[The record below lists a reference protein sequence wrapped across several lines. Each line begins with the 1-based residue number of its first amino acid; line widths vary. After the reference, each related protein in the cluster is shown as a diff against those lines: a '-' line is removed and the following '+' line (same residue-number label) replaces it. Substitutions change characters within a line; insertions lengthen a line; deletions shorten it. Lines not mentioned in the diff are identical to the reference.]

1 MTATSQESAVAP
13 DSQGATVV
21 PLARARG
28 WQPGG
33 GNSPAI
39 AAILAAAVL
48 AVSPLASGYYSFT
61 AWAPL
66 TLGAII
72 LLVVVALVARP
83 HLTNTGVVAS
93 VGLGLLVAL
102 SFASILWAE
111 SRDSA
116 WMSSN
121 QIALY
126 AAIFGIGLLAI
137 RELRTARTVMLIL
150 GAPALLASVVLAV
163 IFATGGGGNDFLLGR
178 LDVPIGYVNGTA
190 GLLAMGIWPWLSL
203 AEVASSR
210 RVRVA
215 AMTAAGL
222 IAAIAVTTQARAL
235 LPAFLIATVLVMIA
249 APNRTRRGVHLL
261 IVAAAVA
268 VSAHWT
274 LQLYSSTGPVQAFAP
289 PSHTLRGAGLA
300 ILVGGLLAAG
310 LKLGLES
317 VTSRVA
323 EVTRLRLSRRLGQTM
338 LIAVAAGA
346 VAIGVGAHGRIS
358 TQWND
363 FTHLNAEQSASN
375 RFLAIGGGFRYDLWR
390 VALDEFKSDPI
401 AGVGAGNYDDSY
413 YRLRDNPQSVT
424 VPHSLEMEVLAELGV
439 LGLVGLLLF
448 CGAVLRGGMAR
459 GRRTLAGQDAGLK
472 VAALGMFTAW
482 LAATSVDWLY
492 NIPGLAGMAI
502 LAAAI
507 LVAPSPAPAPSPSPA
522 PAPVPAAPAQ
532 GRGRAGQ
539 AMLVVALTL
548 LAFVAASLGRQYV
561 AALYSNSGH
570 GLVSKDPV
578 QALQKLKTAE
588 QLDPWSMQT
597 QYAVA
602 SAYAH
607 LNDYGAAR
615 DALVHAQQLEPE
627 NYVPPALLGD
637 IATRAGDHATAATA
651 YRRALK
657 LDPREPVLQLAV
669 KDAGGSG

>member
-1 MTATSQESAVAP
+1 MTATSQESTVVP
-13 DSQGATVV
+13 DSQGAAVV
-21 PLARARG
+21 PLTRARG
-28 WQPGG
+28 WQRGR

-72 LLVVVALVARP
+72 LLVVVALVTRP
-83 HLTNTGVVAS
+83 RLTNTAVLAS

-102 SFASILWAE
+102 SFTSILWAE

-116 WMSSN
+116 WMSAN

-137 RELRTARTVMLIL
+137 RERRTARTVMLLL

-210 RVRVA
+210 RIRVA
-215 AMTAAGL
+215 AIGAAGL

-235 LPAFLIATVLVMIA
+235 LPAFLVATALVMIA

-261 IVAAAVA
+261 IVAAAVG

-274 LQLYSSTGPVQAFAP
+274 LQLYSSTGPVQAFSPLA
-289 PSHTLRGAGLA
+289 HTLRGAGLA
-300 ILVGGLLAAG
+300 ILVGALLAAG
-310 LKLGLES
+310 LKLGLEF

-323 EVTRLRLSRRLGQTM
+323 EVTRVRLSRRLGQTM
-338 LIAVAAGA
+338 LVAVAAGA
-346 VAIGVGAHGRIS
+346 VAVGVGAHGRIS

-424 VPHSLEMEVLAELGV
+424 VPHSLEMEFLAELGV
-439 LGLVGLLLF
+439 LGLGGLLLF

-502 LAAAI
+502 LAAAT
-507 LVAPSPAPAPSPSPA
+507 LVAPAPAPASAPGPAPTPVAA
-522 PAPVPAAPAQ
+522 PAPR
-532 GRGRAGQ
+532 GRSRAGQ
-539 AMLVVALTL
+539 AMLVVALAL

-561 AALYSNSGH
+561 AALYSNSGQ
-570 GLVSKDPV
+570 GLVSTDPV

-615 DALVHAQQLEPE
+615 DALLHAQQLEPE

-637 IATRAGDHATAATA
+637 IATRAGDQATATAA

-657 LDPREPVLQLAV
+657 LDPREPALQLAV
-669 KDAGGSG
+669 KDGGGAG